1 MHYARRNFELVLED
15 PGSIPG
21 TSTYFIFGITLITRY
36 IATNAVAT
44 PKPPIKSAPMESTLI
59 IKNKPTMMASTPSK
73 NAKIFITASG
83 SSFCGT
89 NVKAKE
95 IGPPRAVKEIMSVA
109 SKASDSKVVL
119 NLNLQYFRPQ
129 PQSHH

>member
-1 MHYARRNFELVLED
+1 
-15 PGSIPG
+15 
-21 TSTYFIFGITLITRY
+21 
-36 IATNAVAT
+36 
-44 PKPPIKSAPMESTLI
+44 MESTLI

-109 SKASDSKVVL
+109 SKASDSKELL

>member
-1 MHYARRNFELVLED
+1 MLED

-44 PKPPIKSAPMESTLI
+44 PNPPIKRAPMESTLI
-59 IKNKPTMMASTPSK
+59 INIKPTTMAIKPSK

-83 SSFCGT
+83 SNFCGT
-89 NVKAKE
+89 NVKARE
-95 IGPPRAVKEIMSVA
+95 IGPPRAVKEIITVA
-109 SKASDSKVVL
+109 SKARDSKVLL
-119 NLNLQYFRPQ
+119 NLNLQYFRLQ
-129 PQSHH
+129 PQ

>member
-1 MHYARRNFELVLED
+1 
-15 PGSIPG
+15 
-21 TSTYFIFGITLITRY
+21 
-36 IATNAVAT
+36 
-44 PKPPIKSAPMESTLI
+44 
-59 IKNKPTMMASTPSK
+59 MASRPSK
-73 NAKIFITASG
+73 NAKIFITARG

-109 SKASDSKVVL
+109 SKASDSKVLL

>member
-1 MHYARRNFELVLED
+1 
-15 PGSIPG
+15 
-21 TSTYFIFGITLITRY
+21 
-36 IATNAVAT
+36 
-44 PKPPIKSAPMESTLI
+44 
-59 IKNKPTMMASTPSK
+59 MASRPSK
-73 NAKIFITASG
+73 NAKIFITARG

-95 IGPPRAVKEIMSVA
+95 IGPPKVVKEIMIVA
-109 SKASDSKVVL
+109 SKASDSKVLL